1 MNDTELQDNLRDFY
15 GSITPSD
22 SSRARRLVDTAITGE
37 RARHATREPSQRPW
51 ALAGIAAAMIV
62 AIVAGV
68 GFVALTNQPVT
79 GPAAASPSASASA
92 SAAPTIGPATSGVF
106 VPTASMKTFP
116 QYSTTTT
123 LTSGL
128 VLVTEAGGT
137 AGTTPVAE
145 LFDPKTGTF
154 APTGSMNVARTA
166 YTATLLAD
174 GRVLIAGGDTDQAP
188 VGSAE
193 LYDPSTGKFTVT
205 GSLRTPRVWHTATLL
220 TDGRVLIAG
229 GTAVSE
235 PAEAAEL
242 YDPKTGTFTYTGVM
256 NDLRFEGSTATLLA
270 DGRVLIAGGR
280 DAVTFGTTTDKAEI
294 YDPATGKFTAT
305 GSMAH
310 ARSYHSATLL
320 RDGRVLVAGGQDPA
334 ELFDPKTGTFS
345 PTGSM
350 VTPRTR
356 HTATLLSDGRVL
368 IAGGMEFS
376 SLQTPLA
383 AAELFDPMSGTFS
396 STGSMQAPCQ
406 EPYAA
411 LLLDGR
417 VLITDESATASL
429 ELYQP

>member
-1 MNDTELQDNLRDFY
+1 MNDIELQDNLRDFY

-22 SSRARRLVDTAITGE
+22 SARASRLVDTAIKAE

-79 GPAAASPSASASA
+79 GPAAASPSASA
-92 SAAPTIGPATSGVF
+92 APTIGPATTGVF
-106 VPTASMKTFP
+106 VPTASMRTIP
-116 QYSTTTT
+116 QYVTTTT
-123 LTSGL
+123 LASGL
-128 VLVTEAGGT
+128 VLVTESGGN

-154 APTGSMNVARTA
+154 APTGSMNVARTS

-174 GRVLIAGGDTDQAP
+174 GRVLIAGGSTVQELA
-188 VGSAE
+188 SAAE
-193 LYDPSTGKFTVT
+193 LYDPSTGRFSLT
-205 GSLRTPRVWHTATLL
+205 GSMHVDRIWNTATLL
-220 TDGRVLIAG
+220 ADGRVLFAG
-229 GTAVSE
+229 GTTSSGS
-235 PAEAAEL
+235 AEL
-242 YDPKTGTFTYTGVM
+242 YDPRTGTFSTTGTM
-256 NDLRFEGSTATLLA
+256 NDPRFEGDTATLLA

-280 DAVTFGTTTDKAEI
+280 DVVTFGTGTEKAEI

-310 ARSYHSATLL
+310 SRSYHSSTLL
-320 RDGRVLVAGGQDPA
+320 QDGRVLVAGGNDPA
-334 ELFDPKTGTFS
+334 ELYDPKTGTFS
-345 PTGSM
+345 PTGAM

-356 HTATLLSDGRVL
+356 HTATLLADGRVL
-368 IAGGMEFS
+368 FAGGMEFS

-383 AAELFDPMSGTFS
+383 AAELYDP
-396 STGSMQAPCQ
+396 STGAFTATGSLQVACQ
-406 EPYAA
+406 EPGAT

-417 VLITDESATASL
+417 VLITDGSATASL
-429 ELYQP
+429 ELYVP